1 MTGNFIFCDKD
12 ELRDVI
18 FTMLDEYKEE
28 LRKSDYSFLTPDEV
42 RKKYGVSKPTLW
54 RWDKSGKLRAKRL
67 GRRVLYSEASIIK
80 AMEE

>member
-1 MTGNFIFCDKD
+1 MIGNFIFCDKD
-12 ELRDVI
+12 ELRDMI
-18 FTMLDEYKEE
+18 FAMLDEYKEE